1 MDTFDHIL
9 SSRLDMDNKVLA
21 IVNGRE
27 ITERDMEEAIIRFPK
42 ERQTFF
48 RSDEG
53 RKQLLDQIISFELIY
68 NYAVDSGLE
77 NEKGYIE
84 YLEKAKKEL
93 LTQWG
98 INKVL
103 SQVTVTDEEA
113 KDYYKAN
120 NQYFRTNEAVSAKHI
135 LVDSLEKANE
145 VLEKLNHGLKFEDAA
160 KEYSTCPSKAQG
172 GNLGEFTR
180 GQMVPEFED
189 AAFKLDIG
197 VVSEPVKTQFGYHLI
212 KVKNKKEAASKEFSE
227 VKDMIKSRLLQER
240 QNYKYVEM
248 TNDLKNKYNVE
259 IK

>member
-1 MDTFDHIL
+1 
-9 SSRLDMDNKVLA
+9 MDNKVVA

-27 ITERDMEEAIIRFPK
+27 ITERDMEETLIRFPK
-42 ERQTFF
+42 ERQEFL

-53 RKQLLDQIISFELIY
+53 KKQLLDQIISFELIY
-68 NYAVDSGLE
+68 NYAVDAGLE
-77 NEKGYIE
+77 NEEGYIE
-84 YLEKAKKEL
+84 SVERAKKEL

-98 INKVL
+98 INKFL
-103 SQVTVTDEEA
+103 SQVAVTDEEA
-113 KDYYKAN
+113 EEYFKAN
-120 NQYFRTNEAVSAKHI
+120 GQYFKGNETVSAKHI

-145 VLEKLNHGLKFEDAA
+145 VLEKLKDGLTFEDAA
-160 KEYSTCPSKAQG
+160 EEYSSCPSKAQG

-189 AAFKLDIG
+189 AAFKLEIG

-212 KVKNKKEAASKEFSE
+212 KVENKKEAKSKEFSE
-227 VKDMIKSRLLQER
+227 VKDMIKGRLLQER

-248 TNDLKNKYNVE
+248 TNDLKNKYSVE

>member
-1 MDTFDHIL
+1 MN
-9 SSRLDMDNKVLA
+9 NKVVA

-27 ITERDMEEAIIRFPK
+27 VTERDMEETLIRFPK
-42 ERQTFF
+42 ERQEFL

-53 RKQLLDQIISFELIY
+53 KKQLLDQIISFELIY
-68 NYAVDSGLE
+68 NYAVDAGLE
-77 NEKGYIE
+77 NEEGYIE
-84 YLEKAKKEL
+84 SVERAKKEL

-98 INKVL
+98 INKFL
-103 SQVTVTDEEA
+103 SQVTVTDGEAEE
-113 KDYYKAN
+113 YFKAN
-120 NQYFRTNEAVSAKHI
+120 GQYFKSNETVSAKHI

-145 VLEKLNHGLKFEDAA
+145 VLGKLKDGLTFEDAA
-160 KEYSTCPSKAQG
+160 EEYSSCPSKAQG

-189 AAFKLDIG
+189 AAFKLEIG

-212 KVKNKKEAASKEFSE
+212 KVENKKEAKSKEFSE
-227 VKDMIKSRLLQER
+227 VKDMIKGRLLQER

-248 TNDLKNKYNVE
+248 TNDLKNKYSVE